1 MMRKGIF
8 KDFLSTA
15 SKYSLQPK
23 RYMVN
28 EGNNLEIKHP
38 LPDNTGA
45 VIVQI
50 KIKQKDTAIRKYE
63 AILVMTFFVPEYK
76 GLLLFSE
83 ESTHSP
89 IK

>member
-1 MMRKGIF
+1 
-8 KDFLSTA
+8 
-15 SKYSLQPK
+15 
-23 RYMVN
+23 MVN

-83 ESTHSP
+83 ESTHADGATETVL
-89 IK
+89 